1 MAYLLLSI
9 SGGKNMKNIRLFI
22 LVLLLAPILTLTYCG
37 GGSGG
42 SDTVDLTT
50 NPGGKPSLPG
60 SNNPGTSSENTDE
73 NQITVD
79 LSGTVLDE
87 SGNAVSGAL
96 ITVKDSSGNVIFQM
110 TSAEDG
116 SISFSSE
123 ISENTSPATVI
134 ISANGYTTETIKV
147 TSISDIQNAITK
159 ITLDNANTTYH
170 NLTTNVTDNTNNE
183 AKPIAGA
190 VITIKDSNGIVIAE
204 FPATDS
210 SGNASFAGYI
220 SDVSGAVTA
229 YIDFEYLKNGEI
241 KTYTY
246 TVSADSLADLI
257 AKMESGIAVLRNVV
271 DGTPAETD
279 DNTPPSTVQQVAF
292 DVYIRNQETS
302 EVIPGAVLQIVKVTD
317 VVKNSN
323 GEITS
328 FNETTEVIAS
338 LISDANG
345 KIDGTIP
352 INTAEGY
359 VSIIVKAS
367 GYEEAKP
374 SVCKDIS
381 GLTLIDGQIALKKQ
395 SEPTGTDNDGDG
407 ILAPNEGTD
416 VNDNDAS
423 VAAINT
429 ASYVFAFEDN
439 YDNGTKRGD
448 ADFND
453 AVVKVTYK
461 QYVNAEGKTTKIEI
475 ITKPLAAGAGYHN
488 KFAIRIAGKDHVI
501 YTNLHEPFRANGYDK
516 EDWNC
521 NSANGYTYIDVPEK
535 TTVVEYPE
543 GISAKDLGSMP
554 FDPFIVPNN
563 DSWRGEVHI
572 PAFNTTY
579 NGALIDSKNFPWAIV
594 IPEDWQWPC
603 EGSKD
608 GIYSAYKRFRSWYES
623 KGTANKDW
631 YLYPDDKYTFK
642 R

>member
-1 MAYLLLSI
+1 MAHLLLI
-9 SGGKNMKNIRLFI
+9 VSGGKNMKNIRLFI
-22 LVLLLAPILTLTYCG
+22 LVLLLAPILTMTYCG

-42 SDTVDLTT
+42 SDKVDLTDK
-50 NPGGKPSLPG
+50 PGGKPSLPG
-60 SNNPGTSSENTDE
+60 NNNPETTPGNSDE
-73 NQITVD
+73 NQITID

-96 ITVKDSSGNVIFQM
+96 ITVKDSSGNVIFQI

-123 ISENTSPATVI
+123 LSENTAPAAVI
-134 ISANGYTTETIKV
+134 ISANGYTTETINV
-147 TSISDIQNAITK
+147 TSISDIQNAIAK
-159 ITLDNANTTYH
+159 ITLDNADTTYY
-170 NLTTNVTDNTNNE
+170 NFTTNVTDNTSGDS
-183 AKPIAGA
+183 KPIASA
-190 VITIKDSNGIVIAE
+190 AISIKDSNGVVIAQ
-204 FPATDS
+204 FPKTDS
-210 SGNASFAGYI
+210 SGNASFAGFI
-220 SDVSGAVTA
+220 SDVAGSVTA

-317 VVKNSN
+317 VVKNSA
-323 GEITS
+323 GEIIS
-328 FNETTEVIAS
+328 FNETTEVITS

-359 VSIIVKAS
+359 VSIIVKAN

-374 SVCKDIS
+374 VVCKDIS
-381 GLTLIDGQIALKKQ
+381 GLSLIDGQIVLKKQ
-395 SEPTGTDNDGDG
+395 SEPTGIDNDGDG

-439 YDNGTKRGD
+439 YDNGTKKGD

-461 QYVNAEGKTTKIEI
+461 QYVNSEDKTTKIEI

-488 KFAIRIAGKDHVI
+488 KFAIRIAGEDHVI
-501 YTNLHEPFRANGYDK
+501 YANLHEPFRANGYTK

-521 NSANGYTYIDVPEK
+521 NTAKGYAYIDVPEK

-579 NGALIDSKNFPWAIV
+579 TGALVDSENFPWAIV
-594 IPEDWQWPC
+594 IPEDWQWPY
-603 EGSKD
+603 EGTTN
-608 GIYSAYKRFRSWYES
+608 GIYTAYKNFESWYES
-623 KGTANKDW
+623 KGTMNKDW
-631 YLYPDDKYTFK
+631 YTYPERRHVFK

>member
-1 MAYLLLSI
+1 
-9 SGGKNMKNIRLFI
+9 MKNIRLFI
-22 LVLLLAPILTLTYCG
+22 LVLLLAPILTMTYCG

-42 SDTVDLTT
+42 SDTVDLTD

-60 SNNPGTSSENTDE
+60 SNTPGTTPESPET
-73 NQITVD
+73 NQVPVD

-96 ITVKDSSGNVIFQM
+96 ITVKDSSGNVIFQI

-123 ISENTSPATVI
+123 LSENTSPATVI
-134 ISANGYTTETIKV
+134 ISANGYTTETINV
-147 TSISDIQNAITK
+147 TSISDIQNAIAK
-159 ITLDNANTTYH
+159 ITLDNADTTYY
-170 NLTTNVTDNTNNE
+170 NFTTNVTDNTSGDS
-183 AKPIAGA
+183 KPIASA
-190 VITIKDSNGIVIAE
+190 AISIKDSNGVVIAQ
-204 FPATDS
+204 FPKTDS
-210 SGNASFAGYI
+210 SGNASFAGFI
-220 SDVSGAVTA
+220 SDVAGSVTA

-317 VVKNSN
+317 VVKNSA
-323 GEITS
+323 GEIIS
-328 FNETTEVIAS
+328 FNETTEVITS

-359 VSIIVKAS
+359 VSIIVKAN

-374 SVCKDIS
+374 VVCKDIS
-381 GLTLIDGQIALKKQ
+381 DLTLIDGQIALKKQ

-416 VNDNDAS
+416 VDDNDAS
-423 VAAINT
+423 VAVINT

>member
-1 MAYLLLSI
+1 MAYLLLII

-37 GGSGG
+37 GGSGS
-42 SDTVDLTT
+42 SDKVDLTDK
-50 NPGGKPSLPG
+50 PGANPSLPG
-60 SNNPGTSSENTDE
+60 NDTTGTTPESTDE

-96 ITVKDSSGNVIFQM
+96 ITVKDSSGNVIFQI
-110 TSAEDG
+110 TSSEDG

-123 ISENTSPATVI
+123 ISESTSPATVV

-147 TSISDIQNAITK
+147 SSISDIQNAITK
-159 ITLDNANTTYH
+159 ITLDNADTTYY
-170 NLTTNVTDNTNNE
+170 NLTTNVTDNTNND

-190 VITIKDSNGIVIAE
+190 VITIKDSNGTVIAE

-210 SGNASFAGYI
+210 SGNASFAGFI

-229 YIDFEYLKNGEI
+229 YIDFEYLKNGET

-257 AKMESGIAVLRNVV
+257 NKLKTGVNVIRNVV
-271 DGTPAETD
+271 DGTISDND

-292 DVYIRNQETS
+292 DVFIKNQETG
-302 EVIPGAVLQIVKVTD
+302 ETIPGAVLQIVKVTD

-323 GEITS
+323 GEIIS
-328 FNETTEVIAS
+328 FNETTEVITS

-345 KIDGTIP
+345 KIDGTTP

-359 VSIIVKAS
+359 VSIIVKAN

-416 VNDNDAS
+416 VDDNDAS
-423 VAAINT
+423 VAVINT

>member
-1 MAYLLLSI
+1 
-9 SGGKNMKNIRLFI
+9 MKNIKVLI

-42 SDTVDLTT
+42 SDTVDLTA

-116 SISFSSE
+116 SISLSSE

-159 ITLDNANTTYH
+159 ITLDNANTTYY

-183 AKPIAGA
+183 AKPISGA

-210 SGNASFAGYI
+210 RGNASFAGFI
-220 SDVSGAVTA
+220 SDVSGTVTA
-229 YIDFEYLKNGEI
+229 YVDFEYLKNGET

-246 TVSADSLADLI
+246 TVSSDSLADLI
-257 AKMESGIAVLRNVV
+257 NKLKTGVSVIRNVL
-271 DGTPAETD
+271 DGTPANND

-292 DVYIRNQETS
+292 DVFIKNEETH
-302 EVIPGAVLQIVKVTD
+302 ELIPGAVLQIVKVTD

-328 FNETTEVIAS
+328 FNETTEVITS

-367 GYEEAKP
+367 GYEEARP

-381 GLTLIDGQIALKKQ
+381 SLSLIDGQIILKKQ

-416 VNDNDAS
+416 VDDNDAS
-423 VAAINT
+423 VAVINT

-461 QYVNAEGKTTKIEI
+461 QYVNSEGKTTKIEI

-501 YTNLHEPFRANGYDK
+501 YTNLHEPFRANGYSK

-521 NSANGYTYIDVPEK
+521 NSAKGYTYIDVPEK

-579 NGALIDSKNFPWAIV
+579 TGALVDSENFPWAIV
-594 IPEDWQWPC
+594 IPEDWQWPY
-603 EGSKD
+603 EGSTN
-608 GIYSAYKRFRSWYES
+608 GIYTAYKNFESWYES
-623 KGTANKDW
+623 KGTMNKDW
-631 YLYPDDKYTFK
+631 YIYPERRHVFK